1 MIRRS
6 WCCLGCVWVA
16 WLLATTPKILALTLP
31 SSCPA
36 GIEKS
41 PPAARDDLAQLQ
53 HLEQYIRDGKFH
65 EVEAPLRSYLKAHPD
80 SARAYYDLGYAL
92 FRIHR
97 VSASVEALAKSL
109 QLDIN
114 NAEAHKILGLDLA
127 TVGKYAEAQMEM
139 EQAARL
145 NPNSAEIHY
154 FLGRIHYT
162 RNAFPLAKQ
171 EFEEA
176 IRLDPSYM
184 KAYDNLGLTMEG
196 MGDDQAALAN
206 YEKAIQLMEGG
217 GRKSEWPYLNLCA
230 LYNRLNKPE
239 PALEYCRKALALN
252 PKSAQAWFEAAR
264 ADMAKQDWPGAAKAL
279 ESAVEINP
287 SFPKFH
293 YVLSTVY
300 RKMGKAA
307 ESKSE
312 MAVYRR
318 LFEQAKSQRPLDTAG
333 PPHPEADNPAGVKH

>member
-1 MIRRS
+1 M
-6 WCCLGCVWVA
+6 
-16 WLLATTPKILALTLP
+16 
-31 SSCPA
+31 
-36 GIEKS
+36 EKD
-41 PPAARDDLAQLQ
+41 PMAAKDDLEQLE
-53 HLEQYIRDGKFH
+53 HLEQYVTDGKFG
-65 EVEAPLRSYLKAHPD
+65 EVEPLLRSYVKAHPD

-92 FRIHR
+92 FRTHR
-97 VSASVEALAKSL
+97 ISASVEALAKSL

-114 NAEAHKILGLDLA
+114 NAEAHKILGLDLTMA
-127 TVGKYAEAQMEM
+127 GKYDEAQTEM

-145 NPNSAEIHY
+145 KPNSAEIHY

-162 RNAFPLAKQ
+162 RDAFPLAKQ

-206 YEKAIQLMEGG
+206 YEKAIQLMERQGG
-217 GRKSEWPYLNLCA
+217 KSEWPCLNLCA
-230 LYNRLNKPE
+230 MYNRLNKPE
-239 PALEYCRKALALN
+239 LALDYCRRALAIN

-264 ADMAKQDWPGAAKAL
+264 AHMAQQNWAGAAQAL
-279 ESAVEINP
+279 QSAIEINP
-287 SFPKFH
+287 RFPKFH

-307 ESKSE
+307 ESERE
-312 MAVYRR
+312 MAAYRK
-318 LFEQAKSQRPLDTAG
+318 LFEQAKSQQPLDSAG
-333 PPHPEADNPAGVKH
+333 RPHPEADNPAGMKH